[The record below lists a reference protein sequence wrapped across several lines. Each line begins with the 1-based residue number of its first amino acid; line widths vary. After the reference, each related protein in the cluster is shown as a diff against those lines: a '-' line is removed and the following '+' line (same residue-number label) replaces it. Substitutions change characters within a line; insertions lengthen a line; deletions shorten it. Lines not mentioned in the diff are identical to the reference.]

1 MPGKS
6 WKVSELRVLT
16 DAVRGAKSP
25 SEISIPG
32 RSAGAVR
39 AMASR
44 LHLIGDGISRKRWP
58 ESDVQLLRQ
67 LVADGLT
74 AKRIAET
81 NALPGYG
88 RNAIQKQM
96 QRLGLGRPERSLP
109 QKKARRLAGESIDAF
124 IAFLSANAAT
134 KTPAQLTFLWNQQ
147 HEPRVSH
154 QRVLYH
160 LGRLG
165 LRSMTR
171 SAIAG
176 RQATADAVNTDPTP
190 EAPAAR
196 AAQLTPGQRRAMQAT
211 RTAQTGYARRPRG
224 TSPAADPSTTLNT
237 ATPLP
242 DDGFTAS
249 DLLGSSGF

>member
-58 ESDVQLLRQ
+58 DSDVQLLRQ

-109 QKKARRLAGESIDAF
+109 QKKARRLAGESIEAF
-124 IAFLSANAAT
+124 IAFLSANAAA

-165 LRSMTR
+165 LRSTTR
-171 SAIAG
+171 SAMAN
-176 RQATADAVNTDPTP
+176 RQATAAESTP
-190 EAPAAR
+190 GTTESPAAPATPAAR
-196 AAQLTPGQRRAMQAT
+196 RPGQSARTTQAT
-211 RTAQTGYARRPRG
+211 YTRRQRKQSHP
-224 TSPAADPSTTLNT
+224 ADPSATLNA

-242 DDGFTAS
+242 DGGFTAA